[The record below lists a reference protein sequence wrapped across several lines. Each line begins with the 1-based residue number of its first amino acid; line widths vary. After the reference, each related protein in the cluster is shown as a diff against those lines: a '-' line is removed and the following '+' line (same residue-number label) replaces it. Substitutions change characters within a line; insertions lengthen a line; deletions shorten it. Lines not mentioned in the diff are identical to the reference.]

1 MGGVIEWGKMENLL
15 GSNCNSPD
23 KRKEW
28 LGTRMLPLE
37 RVRID
42 SGPNFEGKIN
52 VLMH

>member
-15 GSNCNSPD
+15 GSNCNSLD

-28 LGTRMLPLE
+28 FGIRMLFLE

-42 SGPNFEGKIN
+42 FGFNFEGKIN
-52 VLMH
+52 VLMY